1 MFGGMLKHSFSVHWD
16 WRESCFPAWRCET
29 RNREASMLALLSL
42 ITLILATCLAA
53 AAAVALNWLLLH
65 TALRLMRPATA
76 RQVTVRHELVRGTV
90 RLARALAPRGPAA

>member
-1 MFGGMLKHSFSVHWD
+1 
-16 WRESCFPAWRCET
+16 
-29 RNREASMLALLSL
+29 MLALLSL

-76 RQVTVRHELVRGTV
+76 RQVTVRHELVRGTA